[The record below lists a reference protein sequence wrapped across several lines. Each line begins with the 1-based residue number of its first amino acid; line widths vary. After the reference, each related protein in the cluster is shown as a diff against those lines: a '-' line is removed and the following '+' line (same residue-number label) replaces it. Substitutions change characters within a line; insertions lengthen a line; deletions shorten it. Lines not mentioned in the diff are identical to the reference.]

1 MPSHFPSFLASHW
14 SIPTW
19 FWVIQA
25 TGKEMVQICFILTQE
40 HDSEA
45 IEAPGGNGAFTS
57 LSDTSAPEHHRPE
70 DLRPGKKSRLNWPL
84 GDQLILPSLLR
95 QPSVLSLPA
104 TKWVPEG
111 GVLMYFPKSSRN
123 QMFSSFL
130 LFFFFGVRLWLHM
143 LLPSTTKLLK
153 KSQQNVPH
161 S

>member
-25 TGKEMVQICFILTQE
+25 RGKEMVQIPSMLTQE

-45 IEAPGGNGAFTS
+45 IEAPGGNGAFIS

-104 TKWVPEG
+104 
-111 GVLMYFPKSSRN
+111 FPKPQNEFLKVVFWCIFPNLPEIRC
-123 QMFSSFL
+123 FL
-130 LFFFFGVRLWLHM
+130 LFCYFSSLALDSDSICCF
-143 LLPSTTKLLK
+143 LLLQSY
-153 KSQQNVPH
+153 
-161 S
+161 